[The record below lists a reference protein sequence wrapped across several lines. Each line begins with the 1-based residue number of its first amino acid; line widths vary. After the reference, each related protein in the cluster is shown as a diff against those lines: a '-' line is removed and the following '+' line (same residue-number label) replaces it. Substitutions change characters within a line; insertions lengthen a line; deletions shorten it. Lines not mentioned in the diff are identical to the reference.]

1 MKSSKNYGESL
12 YKIRAKDNSSLFTH
26 DTANGQ
32 DQKSQDMIS
41 PLPGNMKHRI
51 DTGLFNFFNMSNKDR
66 AELIIEF
73 LYLII
78 IGVLLYLWSGCA
90 PQKKLHR
97 LLKKHPELVQKDT
110 VRIQDTIEINI
121 PGVKVDTALTLDEV
135 QRDTLIIKEEHLTIR
150 TFYNNDTLYIEGEC
164 DTIHEIQIRE
174 IEVPTEKVIYRRPR
188 DGLNWYHWMTI
199 SLFIVLLIVLSY
211 KLIKKRK
218 ARD

>member
-1 MKSSKNYGESL
+1 M
-12 YKIRAKDNSSLFTH
+12 T
-26 DTANGQ
+26 
-32 DQKSQDMIS
+32 
-41 PLPGNMKHRI
+41 
-51 DTGLFNFFNMSNKDR
+51 NKDKNQ
-66 AELIIEF
+66 LITDVIILIVMIILF
-73 LYLII
+73 LL
-78 IGVLLYLWSGCA
+78 GSCA

-135 QRDTLIIKEEHLTIR
+135 HRDTLIIKEEHLTIR